1 LNKFPKNLKIE
12 YKGFL
17 ITYKS
22 DNNGTCPHCG
32 AAIFPTPNAW
42 LKGIDDGE
50 PHLCPSCNKTLNA
63 KQSSVR
69 FSSQKK
75 ANLNFNISFFIIII
89 ILSALVICLN
99 RTFSVFTF
107 KEDSGQIVYEILLI
121 LIVSFALSSGKIRQ
135 NFKYLAIWFG
145 IFMILIT
152 GYSYRHELSGFKE
165 KILVEIIPA
174 KGIQKSPGSISFPV
188 SSDGHFYI
196 RAEVNGTPIIFLADT
211 GASHIVLT
219 PADAEKL
226 GYRTDELRFNR
237 FYETANGTVR
247 GSSILIDDLRID
259 KFHIKAIGASINE
272 AKMRNSLLG
281 MTFFKRLKSYE
292 VKNDVLTLYLKE

>member
-1 LNKFPKNLKIE
+1 MYSKI
-12 YKGFL
+12 K
-17 ITYKS
+17 

-32 AAIFPTPNAW
+32 AVNSPTPNAW
-42 LKGIDDGE
+42 LRGMENGKSL
-50 PHLCPSCNKTLNA
+50 HCPSCNKTLNA
-63 KQSSVR
+63 NQSSVR
-69 FSSQKK
+69 FSGQKR
-75 ANLNFNISFFIIII
+75 ANWNFNISFFIIIF
-89 ILSALVICLN
+89 ILSALVVYLN

-107 KEDSGQIVYEILLI
+107 KEDSGQIVYEILII
-121 LIVSFALSSGKIRQ
+121 LIVSFSLASGKIRQ
-135 NFKYLAIWFG
+135 NLKYLAIWFG
-145 IFMILIT
+145 IFMLLIT
-152 GYSYRHELSGFKE
+152 GYSYRHELSGIKE

-174 KGIQKSPGSISFPV
+174 KGIQKTPDSISFPV

-211 GASHIVLT
+211 GASHIVLS

-226 GYRTDELRFNR
+226 GYKTDELRFDR

-272 AKMRNSLLG
+272 AKMRDSLLG

-292 VKNDVLTLYLKE
+292 VKNDVLTLYLNE